1 MFLVRVTTMGRL
13 GDVTWEYMITDLL
26 FKTLGSAR
34 RSTSCI
40 V

>member
-1 MFLVRVTTMGRL
+1 MFLVRVTTIGRL
-13 GDVTWEYMITDLL
+13 GDVAWEYMIADIL

-34 RSTSCI
+34 CSTLCI